1 MTSAKYAVTH
11 HDIRI
16 DVSKAA
22 PGGGPAS
29 IAARV
34 HLPRSAPVAVL
45 ICWPG
50 GSYGQSYWQ
59 FEAPGHTGYNFAD
72 RLTGQ
77 GYLVI
82 AADHLGVGRSTKPA
96 NGDLLTLDA
105 MARAGVEFVVE
116 VRRLLHAGQLTPQLP
131 AVPGVSVVGVGHS
144 MGGGLVS
151 IQQAIGQCYDAIV
164 SLGYTHGSKDSAS
177 GNQVSSDGVD
187 SADQV
192 ATRAVAVAQAKLFF
206 GETWD
211 DVYGTIDRP
220 AHHGWLHG
228 PEVPADLIAVDDTF
242 DEAWPRE
249 SYVHALMPGATVGYA
264 AMVTC
269 PVFLGF
275 GQYDV
280 PSEPRDDV
288 SFYTGS
294 DDITLFVLPGSY
306 HCSNFAPRRVE
317 LWDRIESWVRS
328 IVRDSIPS
336 HASEEN

>member
-1 MTSAKYAVTH
+1 MTVAHTGLVH
-11 HDIRI
+11 HDIQI
-16 DVSKAA
+16 DVSSAA
-22 PGGGPAS
+22 PDGGPAT

-34 HLPRSAPVAVL
+34 HLPRNAPVAVL

-59 FEAPGHTGYNFAD
+59 FEAPGHSDYSFAD
-72 RLTGQ
+72 RLTQQ

-82 AADHLGVGRSTKPA
+82 AADHLGVGQSTKPA

-105 MARAGVEFVVE
+105 MARAGVEFVTQ
-116 VRRLLHAGQLTPQLP
+116 VRSKLNSGHLTPELAALQN
-131 AVPGVSVVGVGHS
+131 VSIIGIGHS
-144 MGGGLVS
+144 MGGGLVT
-151 IQQAIGQCYDAIV
+151 IQQAISHCYDAMV
-164 SLGYTHGSKDSAS
+164 NLGYTHGSKDSAS
-177 GNQVSSDGVD
+177 GNRVSSGGVD
-187 SADQV
+187 TTDHA

-206 GETWD
+206 GNTWD

-220 AHHGWLHG
+220 ANHGWLHG
-228 PEVPADLIAVDDTF
+228 PDVPADLIAVDDTF

-306 HCSNFAPRRVE
+306 HCSNYAPRRFE
-317 LWDRIESWVRS
+317 LWDRIESWVRGLRPTS
-328 IVRDSIPS
+328 
-336 HASEEN
+336 